1 MDTFNAPPT
10 ERARRRRPSPPKAKP
25 KPPKLDARPVDA
37 TATGTAEGEGELEA
51 KQAGGLKDGA
61 VEGGQEDGEGE
72 EEEEEDEEEVEE
84 QDNLEEERRFYTR
97 VGLRCEDLAVVDI
110 NAHKIFATVS
120 PDRTL
125 QSMKEH
131 EMFYVYQLERDAY
144 GEAAAAA
151 AAAAAKP
158 AAPRAPMGSAGGAGV
173 PRGEEFDAE
182 SDDEPVAAN
191 QGTVKESG
199 GGGGGGGSS
208 RLASHEE
215 GGRAESEGAN
225 GSATADTY
233 AGGAGDGG
241 AGGAAG
247 VAKSA
252 GAVAPASASAPRGGG
267 REAAGGRIPPPA
279 EGDRTN
285 PPADRYSDGPGGQP
299 RQRSAT
305 GAAVGA
311 TAIIAAAAAGG
322 GGSSS
327 AASGGG
333 GGKGKPAALPRG
345 NGADVATARPQ
356 PQPQAMKQIRT
367 PVRLFAVLHRR
378 LETNRHFLASP
389 YRLEVRLLP
398 VLYCC
403 RDGGVCDDTKHVDR
417 KVPVSAFTS
426 LFRPVCIRGCSFLDY
441 LEVRIV
447 GVMYAQ
453 RYRSFTVVLCVVFL
467 LLRVFPLSCTLFLF
481 FHSV

>member
-10 ERARRRRPSPPKAKP
+10 ERARRRRLSPPKAKP

-51 KQAGGLKDGA
+51 KQAGGLNDGA

-158 AAPRAPMGSAGGAGV
+158 AAPRAPMGSAGV

-182 SDDEPVAAN
+182 SDDEPVAVD
-191 QGTVKESG
+191 QGTVKES
-199 GGGGGGGSS
+199 GGGGGSS

-233 AGGAGDGG
+233 AGAAGDGG
-241 AGGAAG
+241 AAGAAG
-247 VAKSA
+247 AAKSA
-252 GAVAPASASAPRGGG
+252 GAVAPAPASAPRDGG

-322 GGSSS
+322 RGSSS

-333 GGKGKPAALPRG
+333 GGKGKPAALPKG

-426 LFRPVCIRGCSFLDY
+426 LSDPCA
-441 LEVRIV
+441 
-447 GVMYAQ
+447 YAA
-453 RYRSFTVVLCVVFL
+453 V
-467 LLRVFPLSCTLFLF
+467 PSCTI
-481 FHSV
+481 SKYVSWA